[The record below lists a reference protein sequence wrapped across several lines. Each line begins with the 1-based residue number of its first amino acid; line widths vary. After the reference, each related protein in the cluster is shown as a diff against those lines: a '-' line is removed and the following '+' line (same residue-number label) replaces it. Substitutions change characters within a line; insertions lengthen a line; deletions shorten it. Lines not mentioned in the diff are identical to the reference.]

1 MDTLGFVPR
10 GVARTTLAALATAA
24 AVAGGTARADVQP
37 TVRGPAVVT
46 PGRVVVFQAG
56 GFHAGSVL
64 NLIVSPADKASC
76 CAVRIAGTFFASESG
91 GAALRFRMPLRYVA
105 CSVDALARTHCKK
118 LPWKRGQRA
127 TLTVFGYLET
137 AATTM
142 RVAVS

>member
-1 MDTLGFVPR
+1 LDTLGFVPR
-10 GVARTTLAALATAA
+10 GVARTTLAALAIAA

-46 PGRVVVFQAG
+46 PGRAVVFQAR

-64 NLIVSPADKASC
+64 NLIVSPAEKASC

-91 GAALRFRMPLRYVA
+91 GAALRFTMPLRYVA

-118 LPWKRGQRA
+118 MPWKRGQRA

-137 AATTM
+137 ATTTM
-142 RVAVS
+142 RVVVS